1 MLPIHLGAPAAFD
14 DGDAGSGPVHAS
26 PNLGPM
32 RAAISAI
39 SARHLHEVSAAIPDE
54 RQFLRSWRRSLEE
67 AVKSQHSRMIQFL
80 LADTGTEPD
89 TIKRAND
96 VLAKYSRPTLNFGA
110 STKDLALSTDTSEAA
125 ATIESELGISPA
137 ALRDL
142 MKRTVRLYANTA
154 TALCAAEASLE
165 EKLKR
170 LETVVGRINELL
182 YLEPTEALDDL
193 RAPATA
199 YLDSVMSKISIE
211 EDYQNLVVSYKKFA
225 LLRGLVALGG
235 FQRPSVPICSICITR
250 EVAQAVT
257 PCGHT
262 YCDECCRTQMTA
274 CYICRVQIR
283 DRLRLYFS

>member
-1 MLPIHLGAPAAFD
+1 MPAIFD
-14 DGDAGSGPVHAS
+14 DGDAGSGPIHAS

-32 RAAISAI
+32 RAATSAI
-39 SARHLHEVSAAIPDE
+39 SARHLHEISAAIPDE
-54 RQFLRSWRRSLEE
+54 RQFLRSWRRSLED
-67 AVKSQHSRMIQFL
+67 ALKSQHARMIQFL
-80 LADTGTEPD
+80 LAEAPAGSEPD
-89 TIKRAND
+89 LIKRAND

-110 STKDLALSTDTSEAA
+110 STKDLSLSTDTSEAA
-125 ATIESELGISPA
+125 AEIESELGISPT

-142 MKRTVRLYANTA
+142 MKRTVRLYTNTA

-182 YLEPTEALDDL
+182 YLEPTETLDDL
-193 RAPATA
+193 RVPATA
-199 YLDSVMSKISIE
+199 YLDSVMNKISL
-211 EDYQNLVVSYKKFA
+211 EDDYRALVASYKKFA
-225 LLRGLVALGG
+225 ILRGLVSLGG
-235 FQRPSVPICSICITR
+235 FQRPPAPTCSICMTR